1 MTTVTPI
8 EILPEA
14 TIATPEA
21 YYLLGLL
28 SNKQIDAITIIDDA
42 FDLYPSYKD
51 FNYNQLEELLADAQ
65 KESLFG
71 EFIKAGFDISDVND
85 IDDNTVKWLW
95 DQKNSATPIG
105 ILVENYL
112 GHVMDEKTDPL
123 NTFCE
128 LLENE
133 LSVKIT
139 KLGSKDDFTCT
150 DAKII
155 FIDYYLGANLDKD
168 AVENSIKLAKNI
180 YDTYADK
187 PNKPLIVLMSTQDI
201 SETVSTSFR
210 DESGLL
216 GGMFE
221 FISKKDIANRNKI
234 ILKLGAIAQSLPLSC
249 QIQHFVEAIEKGMKE
264 ASTKFIQGIKRLGLE
279 DYVYI
284 QKLSLQEDGH
294 PLGDYMLWLYS
305 AYFGHLLFEE
315 NAAINDKQKELDKLT
330 FAQLTPCQKKPT
342 LNLAEIYKSALF
354 SRVDDVGD
362 HPRTPDGLK
371 NTYLNLGDLFIKDHQ
386 NDVLM
391 VINAQCDL
399 SFAPDNKSRLFRP
412 NRTILLIQGKLHP
425 LSDKIYNEADKNK
438 VRTELFDYEGKAYK
452 ILWDTKSI
460 ISQTYGRIRSWL
472 KLKGYKRESCLRLPF
487 ALEVQHAFASDLTRV
502 GMPVSPPI
510 YKPVKVCLFRQ
521 NVDKKYRYIKLE
533 QEESAFIVLHKDGD
547 NCILPVDLVYEIRE
561 KIIANLQE
569 DLASLTT
576 DIDAISAGDRQIT
589 NKRKQQ
595 TSLQGKI
602 DKHKID
608 HAVWMSLIT
617 PFVLLDDKDKAFDKL
632 NLIVTKSKKIDGD
645 FIGSSQFILNIVGV

>member
-1 MTTVTPI
+1 MTDSTPI

-14 TIATPEA
+14 PATSPEA
-21 YYLLGLL
+21 TYLLGLL
-28 SNKQIDAITIIDDA
+28 SGKQIDAVTIIDDA

-51 FNYNQLEELLADAQ
+51 FNYDLLDGLLAEAQ
-65 KESLFG
+65 RDNLFD
-71 EFIKAGFDISDVND
+71 EFIKAGFEISDAND

-95 DQKNSATPIG
+95 DQKNSATPVG
-105 ILVENYL
+105 ILVKNHL
-112 GHVMDEKTDPL
+112 GHVIDEKKDAL
-123 NTFCE
+123 NSFCE
-128 LLENE
+128 LLKNE

-139 KLGSKDDFTCT
+139 KLDSKEPFTCA

-155 FIDYYLGANLDKD
+155 FIDYYLGANFDRN
-168 AVENSIKLAKNI
+168 AIENSIKIAKDI
-180 YDTYADK
+180 YEKYENDL
-187 PNKPLIVLMSTQDI
+187 NKPLIVLMSSQDI
-201 SETVSTSFR
+201 SEEMRTSFR
-210 DESGLL
+210 DDSGLL

-221 FISKKDIANRNKI
+221 FISKNDIADRNKI

-249 QIQHFVEAIEKGMKE
+249 QIQHFVESIENGIKD
-264 ASTKFIQGIKRLGLE
+264 ASDKFIKGIKRLSLE

-315 NAAINDKQKELDKLT
+315 NQAIKNTQSELDKLT
-330 FAQLTPCQKKPT
+330 FTQFTPCQKQPT
-342 LNLAEIYKSALF
+342 LYLAEIYKSALF
-354 SRVDDVGD
+354 SKVDDVGE
-362 HPRTPDGLK
+362 HPRTPDGSK

-399 SFAPDNKSRLFRP
+399 SFAPDSKKRLFKP

-425 LSDKIYNEADKNK
+425 LTDKIDNEADKK
-438 VRTELFDYEGKAYK
+438 KIRTELFEYEGKAYK

-460 ISQTYGRIRSWL
+460 ISQPYGRIRSWL
-472 KLKGYKRESCLRLPF
+472 EMKKYKRESCLRLPF

-521 NVDKKYRYIKLE
+521 NLDKKYIYIKLDL
-533 QEESAFIVLHKDGD
+533 EETAFIVLHKNGD

-561 KIIANLQE
+561 KIITKLTG
-569 DLASLTT
+569 DLT
-576 DIDAISAGDRQIT
+576 DFATEIDALPIGDKQIG

-595 TSLQGKI
+595 KSQQDII
-602 DKHKID
+602 DKLKID
-608 HAVWMSLIT
+608 HASWMLLTT
-617 PFVLLDDKDKAFDKL
+617 PFLLPDNKDVTFGKL
-632 NLIVTKSKKIDGD
+632 PLIVTNTNKIHDNYSGRT
-645 FIGSSQFILNIVGV
+645 QFVLNVVGV

>member
-1 MTTVTPI
+1 MTPI
-8 EILPEA
+8 EIVAEAPIVNPESV
-14 TIATPEA
+14 
-21 YYLLGLL
+21 YLLGLL
-28 SNKQIDAITIIDDA
+28 SGKQIDAITIIDDA
-42 FDLYPSYKD
+42 FDSCPSYKD
-51 FNYNQLEELLADAQ
+51 FSNAQLEGLLAEVQ
-65 KESLFG
+65 LNSLLG
-71 EFIKAGFDISDVND
+71 EFKKAGLEISDAND
-85 IDDNTVKWLW
+85 IDDKAMEWLW
-95 DQKNSATPIG
+95 NQKESATPIG
-105 ILVENYL
+105 ALVESEL
-112 GHVMDEKTDPL
+112 GPIVNEKTFILDI
-123 NTFCE
+123 FCE
-128 LLENE
+128 LLEKE
-133 LSVKIT
+133 LAVKIT
-139 KLGSKDDFTCT
+139 KLGSKDTFTCT
-150 DAKII
+150 DAKIV
-155 FIDYYLGANLDKD
+155 FIDYYLGANLDPA
-168 AVENSIKLAKNI
+168 AVNNSKESAKNI
-180 YDTYADK
+180 YNTYADE
-187 PNKPLIVLMSTQDI
+187 PNKPLIVLMSSQNID
-201 SETVSTSFR
+201 EEVRTSFR

-221 FISKKDIANRNKI
+221 FISKNDIADRNKI

-249 QIQHFVEAIEKGMKE
+249 QIQHFVEAIENGMEE
-264 ASTKFIQGIKRLGLE
+264 AKVKFIQGIKRLGLE

-315 NAAINDKQKELDKLT
+315 NETIKNKQKELDKLT
-330 FAQLTPCQKKPT
+330 FTQLTPCQKKPT

-354 SRVDDVGD
+354 SKADDVGE
-362 HPRTPDGLK
+362 HPRTPEGSK

-399 SFAPDNKSRLFRP
+399 AFAPDNKKRLFKP

-425 LSDKIYNEADKNK
+425 LSDKIDKEADTKI
-438 VRTELFDYEGKAYK
+438 RTELFEYDGKAYK

-460 ISQTYGRIRSWL
+460 LSQPYGRIKSWL
-472 KLKGYKRESCLRLPF
+472 KMKGYKRESCLRLPF

-521 NVDKKYRYIKLE
+521 NVDKKYTYINLE

-561 KIIANLQE
+561 KIIAKLQE
-569 DLASLTT
+569 DLTSLTAE
-576 DIDAISAGDRQIT
+576 IDAIPAGDKQIT
-589 NKRKQQ
+589 NKIKQQ

-632 NLIVTKSKKIDGD
+632 NLVVTKSKKIDGN
-645 FIGSSQFILNIVGV
+645 FTGSSQFILNIVGV